1 MRRSARASAALLLA
15 ALAACTRQRATP
27 DLTLTAAPRATLDVE
42 ADAARAVVAAFVAAE
57 AEADPG
63 ADTLLA
69 SDATF
74 VAGGISVTVRPRLAA
89 LNGPGTALLEAVSTH
104 VAGPVTWVVAVY
116 RFEARTP
123 ALSDRG
129 RLTVVLEK
137 QRAGWRIRHVHSSSV
152 ERW

>member
-1 MRRSARASAALLLA
+1 MLLA
-15 ALAACTRQRATP
+15 ALAACTRPGAAP
-27 DLTLTAAPRATLDVE
+27 ELTLSTAPRASLDVE
-42 ADAARAVVAAFVAAE
+42 ADAARAVIAAFVAAE

-69 SDATF
+69 PDAAF

-89 LNGPGTALLEAVSTH
+89 LNGPGTALLEAVTTH
-104 VAGPVTWVVAVY
+104 VAGPMAWVVAVY
-116 RFEARTP
+116 RFDARTP